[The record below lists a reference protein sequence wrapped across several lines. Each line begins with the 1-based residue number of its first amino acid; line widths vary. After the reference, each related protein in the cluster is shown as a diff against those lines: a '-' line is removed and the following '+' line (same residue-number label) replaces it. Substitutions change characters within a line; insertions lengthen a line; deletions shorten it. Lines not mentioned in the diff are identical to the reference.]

1 MLRWLAADAG
11 ASETILLR
19 GGTLTEGSASSVHV
33 VKAGRILTPP
43 QTNAI
48 LPGTT
53 RGVIFELADREGILS
68 ERRQVG
74 EAELRA
80 ADEVMIASAG
90 GGIRAIATLD
100 GRPVGG
106 GAPGPVYRRIYAAF
120 KATQREFST
129 ELPA

>member
-1 MLRWLAADAG
+1 
-11 ASETILLR
+11 
-19 GGTLTEGSASSVHV
+19 
-33 VKAGRILTPP
+33 
-43 QTNAI
+43 
-48 LPGTT
+48 
-53 RGVIFELADREGILS
+53 VIFELADREGILS
-68 ERRQVG
+68 VRRQVG